1 MTTIYYI
8 GDSTVAKNTIHTY
21 PQTGMSQGLDRY
33 IGRNVRIESHAKNGR
48 STRSFLKEG
57 RFAPVEQAMGKGDF
71 LFIQFG
77 HNDEKPD
84 KARHTDPNTREPLIL
99 SALPCGFRIWYNNT
113 IKAMVVQA
121 MKQETFTDIE
131 YSFRK
136 KKTKREEF
144 LEIMDEIIP
153 WDEWVGVIKPYYP
166 KGKRGRPP
174 MGIEKML
181 RMYLLQ
187 IWFNLSDPATED
199 AIYDSYAMRKFTGID
214 FMTEAVPDETTLCNF
229 RHLLEA
235 HGLNKLFFDAINRV
249 MVQTGH
255 MMKGGT
261 IVDATIINAPSSTKN
276 AAKARDSEMHQTK
289 KGNEWKF
296 GMKCHIGVDA
306 CSGLVHTITVTA
318 ANEHDITQAA
328 ALIREDDEVV
338 YGDSGYLGIQKRPE
352 VTSDAHLSSIDYR
365 INRRPGKLPHVSDNA
380 IDWERYIENRKSS
393 VRCKVEHAFRI
404 IKCQFGYKK
413 TVYRGLK
420 KNENRLYAMFA
431 CANLYA
437 LAIAGRKLATT

>member
-1 MTTIYYI
+1 
-8 GDSTVAKNTIHTY
+8 
-21 PQTGMSQGLDRY
+21 
-33 IGRNVRIESHAKNGR
+33 
-48 STRSFLKEG
+48 
-57 RFAPVEQAMGKGDF
+57 
-71 LFIQFG
+71 
-77 HNDEKPD
+77 
-84 KARHTDPNTREPLIL
+84 
-99 SALPCGFRIWYNNT
+99 
-113 IKAMVVQA
+113 
-121 MKQETFTDIE
+121 
-131 YSFRK
+131 
-136 KKTKREEF
+136 
-144 LEIMDEIIP
+144 
-153 WDEWVGVIKPYYP
+153 
-166 KGKRGRPP
+166 
-174 MGIEKML
+174 ML

-214 FMTEAVPDETTLCNF
+214 FMTEAVPDETTLCKF

-235 HGLNKLFFDAINRV
+235 NGLNKLFFEAINRV
-249 MVQTGH
+249 MVATGH

-276 AAKARDSEMHQTK
+276 ADKARDPEMHQTK

-306 CSGLVHTITVTA
+306 GSGLVHTITVTA
-318 ANEHDITQAA
+318 ANEHDITQTAK
-328 ALIREDDEVV
+328 LLREDDEVV
-338 YGDSGYLGIQKRPE
+338 YGDSGYLGVQKRPE
-352 VTSDAHLSSIDYR
+352 ITNNEHFSKITFR

-437 LAIAGRKLATT
+437 LAIAGRKLYAT

>member
-1 MTTIYYI
+1 
-8 GDSTVAKNTIHTY
+8 
-21 PQTGMSQGLDRY
+21 
-33 IGRNVRIESHAKNGR
+33 
-48 STRSFLKEG
+48 
-57 RFAPVEQAMGKGDF
+57 
-71 LFIQFG
+71 
-77 HNDEKPD
+77 
-84 KARHTDPNTREPLIL
+84 
-99 SALPCGFRIWYNNT
+99 
-113 IKAMVVQA
+113 

-153 WDEWVGVIKPYYP
+153 WEEWISIIEPYYP
-166 KGKRGRPP
+166 KGNRGRRP

-214 FMTEAVPDETTLCNF
+214 FMTEAVPDETTLCRF
-229 RHLLEA
+229 RHLLETN
-235 HGLNKLFFDAINRV
+235 GINKLFFEAISRI
-249 MVQTGH
+249 MTQTGH

-276 AAKARDSEMHQTK
+276 AAKARDPEMHQTK
-289 KGNEWKF
+289 KGNEWRF

-306 CSGLVHTITVTA
+306 GSGLVHSMTVTA
-318 ANEHDITQAA
+318 ANVHDITQATE
-328 ALIREDDEVV
+328 LIREDDEVV

-352 VTSDAHLSSIDYR
+352 VIQNEHLSEIDYR
-365 INRRPGKLPHVSDNA
+365 INRRPKKLPKVSDNA
-380 IDWERYIENRKSS
+380 IDWERLIEHRKSS
-393 VRCKVEHAFRI
+393 VRCKVEHPFRI
-404 IKCQFGYKK
+404 IKCLFNYKK

-420 KNENRLYAMFA
+420 KNENRLYAMFS
-431 CANLYA
+431 CANLYMI
-437 LAIAGRKLATT
+437 AIAGRKFSTT

>member
-1 MTTIYYI
+1 
-8 GDSTVAKNTIHTY
+8 
-21 PQTGMSQGLDRY
+21 
-33 IGRNVRIESHAKNGR
+33 
-48 STRSFLKEG
+48 
-57 RFAPVEQAMGKGDF
+57 
-71 LFIQFG
+71 
-77 HNDEKPD
+77 
-84 KARHTDPNTREPLIL
+84 
-99 SALPCGFRIWYNNT
+99 
-113 IKAMVVQA
+113 
-121 MKQETFTDIE
+121 
-131 YSFRK
+131 
-136 KKTKREEF
+136 
-144 LEIMDEIIP
+144 
-153 WDEWVGVIKPYYP
+153 
-166 KGKRGRPP
+166 
-174 MGIEKML
+174 MGIEKIL

-187 IWFNLSDPATED
+187 IWFNLSDPATEN

-214 FMTEAVPDETTLCNF
+214 FMTEAVPDETTLCKF

-235 HGLNKLFFDAINRV
+235 NGLNKLFFDAINRV

-276 AAKARDSEMHQTK
+276 AEKARDPEMHQTK

-306 CSGLVHTITVTA
+306 GS
-318 ANEHDITQAA
+318 EHF
-328 ALIREDDEVV
+328 
-338 YGDSGYLGIQKRPE
+338 SK
-352 VTSDAHLSSIDYR
+352 IDFR
-365 INRRPGKLPHVSDNA
+365 INRRPSSLPKVSDNA
-380 IDWERYIENRKSS
+380 IDWERYIENRKSA

-420 KNENRLYAMFA
+420 KNENRLYAIFA

>member
-1 MTTIYYI
+1 M
-8 GDSTVAKNTIHTY
+8 K
-21 PQTGMSQGLDRY
+21 
-33 IGRNVRIESHAKNGR
+33 
-48 STRSFLKEG
+48 
-57 RFAPVEQAMGKGDF
+57 
-71 LFIQFG
+71 
-77 HNDEKPD
+77 
-84 KARHTDPNTREPLIL
+84 
-99 SALPCGFRIWYNNT
+99 
-113 IKAMVVQA
+113 
-121 MKQETFTDIE
+121 KQETFTDIE

-153 WDEWVGVIKPYYP
+153 WDEWVGVIEPYYP

-199 AIYDSYAMRKFTGID
+199 AIYDSYAMRKFTGIN
-214 FMTEAVPDETTLCNF
+214 FMTEAVPDETTLCKF

-235 HGLNKLFFDAINRV
+235 NGLNKLFFDAINRV

-261 IVDATIINAPSSTKN
+261 IVDATII
-276 AAKARDSEMHQTK
+276 
-289 KGNEWKF
+289 
-296 GMKCHIGVDA
+296 
-306 CSGLVHTITVTA
+306 
-318 ANEHDITQAA
+318 
-328 ALIREDDEVV
+328 
-338 YGDSGYLGIQKRPE
+338 
-352 VTSDAHLSSIDYR
+352 
-365 INRRPGKLPHVSDNA
+365 INRRPSSLPRVSDNA
-380 IDWERYIENRKSS
+380 IDWERYIENRKSA

-437 LAIAGRKLATT
+437 LAMAGRKLSAT